1 MIRPIVSPEWL
12 NDNINDPDLIILDT
26 SNSSNATG
34 LNSKYE
40 NYKIPYSQH
49 FDLKDN
55 FSNQNSQFPNTFP
68 SNSQFE
74 RESRKLGISNS
85 SKIVVYDNLGIYQSP
100 RVWWMFK
107 TMGHEQ
113 VFVLDGGLPSWISK
127 DYKTVQEYIK
137 PKNKGSF
144 TASFNASNI
153 KSLEFIQSNFAN
165 QKNIIVD
172 ARSSDRF
179 NGVQIEPR
187 KGLRSG
193 HIPNSIN
200 LPFTEVLNGFQYK
213 TREEI
218 KKIFVKIG
226 IDERPITFS
235 CGSGVTAC
243 ILLLAADMVLQNP
256 ISIYDGSWTEYGS
269 LIESDH

>member
-12 NDNINDPDLIILDT
+12 NDNINDPDLIILDA
-26 SNSSNATG
+26 SNSSNVAG

-49 FDLKDN
+49 FNLKEN
-55 FSNQNSQFPNTFP
+55 FSKQNSQFPNTFP
-68 SNSQFE
+68 STSQFE

-85 SKIVVYDNLGIYQSP
+85 SKIVVYDNLGIYLSP

-113 VFVLDGGLPSWISK
+113 VFVLDGGLPSWISN
-127 DYKTVQEYIK
+127 DFKTVQEYIK
-137 PKNKGSF
+137 PKNIGNF
-144 TASFNASNI
+144 TANINTSNI
-153 KSLEFIQSNFAN
+153 KSLEFIRSNITN

-213 TREEI
+213 TPAEI
-218 KKIFVKIG
+218 KNIFEKIG

-243 ILLLAADMVLQNP
+243 ILLLAADITLKNP
-256 ISIYDGSWTEYGS
+256 TSIYDGSWTEYGS
-269 LIESDH
+269 LIETDH